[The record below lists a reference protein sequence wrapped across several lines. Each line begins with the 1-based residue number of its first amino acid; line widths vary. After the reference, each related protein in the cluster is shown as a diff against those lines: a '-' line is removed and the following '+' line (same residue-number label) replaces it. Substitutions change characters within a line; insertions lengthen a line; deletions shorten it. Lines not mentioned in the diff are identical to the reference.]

1 MSFGLMRRSV
11 AGALRSALVPQPRAQ
26 WHLQARAFAD
36 KTGVVKFFSAEK
48 GFGFITSG
56 DEDIF
61 VHYSNIQSEGFR
73 SLAEGEEVEF
83 DVEKDQRSGK
93 LSAVRVTGPGG
104 AAVKGAP
111 RSEGG
116 GGGGGGRGGGR
127 GGDQDY

>member
-11 AGALRSALVPQPRAQ
+11 AGALRGALAPQPRVQ
-26 WHLQARAFAD
+26 WNLQARAFAD
-36 KTGVVKFFSAEK
+36 KTGVVKFFNTEK

-61 VHYSNIQSEGFR
+61 VHYSNIQSEDFR

-93 LSAVRVTGPGG
+93 LAAVRVTGPGG
-104 AAVKGAP
+104 AGVKGAP
-111 RSEGG
+111 RSDGG
-116 GGGGGGRGGGR
+116 GGDGGRGGGR
-127 GGDQDY
+127 GGDRDY